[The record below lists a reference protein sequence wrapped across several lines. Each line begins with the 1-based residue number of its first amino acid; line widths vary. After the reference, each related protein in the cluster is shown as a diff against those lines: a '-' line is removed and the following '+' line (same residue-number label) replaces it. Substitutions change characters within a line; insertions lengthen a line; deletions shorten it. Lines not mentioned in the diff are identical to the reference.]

1 MSATAQESKAV
12 QVTPAKARKIK
23 TVAVLGSGVM
33 GSRIALHY
41 ANIGLKVF
49 LLDIVTPKLSE
60 DEAKKPALRNKLVND
75 ALAFALKSNPSPSYD
90 KAFAGRITTGNFDD
104 NLSWIK
110 NADWVIEVVVENL
123 EIKKSLFEKVEQF
136 RKPGTLIT
144 SNTSGIPIHL
154 MAEGRSDDFRAH
166 FCGTHYFN
174 PPRYLRLL
182 EVIPTKETHPEVID
196 FLMHYGDLFLG
207 KQTVL
212 CKDTPAFIAN
222 RVGVF
227 SICAVYALQQ
237 EMDMSVDEIDALTGT
252 FIGKPKSATFRT
264 TDVVGL
270 DTMVKVAKGAYD
282 NLPNDERREMFKVP
296 AFINTMVTNN
306 WIGDKSGQ
314 GFFKKT
320 KDASGKKSFSTLNV
334 KTLEYEP
341 TNKKIKFPVLEAGK
355 PIENLKDRLKL
366 IAKSTDKGAQF
377 INKLSFYV
385 NEYVSKRIPEI
396 ADELY
401 KIDDAMR
408 AGFGWQLGPFEQWDA
423 VGVAKTVENM
433 KAAGFEVAPWVNE
446 MLAAGNT
453 SFYKV
458 ENGVKKY
465 YDITTKSY
473 QSITGRDSLII
484 LSDIAASNK
493 PVWKSAACRIDD
505 IGDGVLNIA
514 WNTKMNS
521 LGGEVLEG
529 INKAIDIA
537 EQQGWKGVV
546 LGHEGENFSA
556 GANLAMVFM
565 MAIEQ
570 DFDELDFAVRAFQQS
585 TMRCRT
591 SGVPVVAAI
600 KGLTLGGGCEFA
612 MHSDA
617 AVAAAETYIGLVEV
631 GVGLIPGGGGT
642 KEMAL
647 RASDAYYNG
656 DPMIPQ
662 LAERFTAIATAKV
675 ATSAIEGF
683 TVGVLDKKKDH
694 VVLNIDRHIKEA
706 KEKVLELYE
715 NGYVGRQMRSDITVL
730 GKSGLAALYAGAASF
745 RVGAY
750 ASEHDFKIAQ
760 KIAYVLCGGDLS
772 TESKVTEQYLLDL
785 EREAFLSLCGE
796 KKTLERIQS
805 ILTTGKPLRN

>member
-1 MSATAQESKAV
+1 MEAAATEKKAV
-12 QVTPAKARKIK
+12 NVIPAKARKIK
-23 TVAVLGSGVM
+23 TVAVLGAGVM

-41 ANIGLKVF
+41 ANIGLKVY

-60 DEAKKPALRNKLVND
+60 EDAKKPALRNKLVND
-75 ALAFALKSNPSPSYD
+75 ALAFALKSNPSPVYD
-90 KAFAGRITTGNFDD
+90 KSFASRITTGNLDD

-110 NADWVIEVVVENL
+110 NADWVIEVVMERLDV
-123 EIKKSLFEKVEQF
+123 KQSLFEKVEQY

-182 EVIPTKETHPEVID
+182 EIIPTKETSPEVID
-196 FLMHYGDLFLG
+196 FLMEYGSLYLG

-227 SICAVYALQQ
+227 SIATVLHLQQ
-237 EMDMSVDEIDALTGT
+237 EMDMTVDEIDALTGT

-282 NLPNDERREMFKVP
+282 NLPNDERREIFNVP
-296 AFINTMVTNN
+296 AFVNKMVENN
-306 WIGDKSGQ
+306 WIGDKAGQ

-320 KDASGKKSFSTLNV
+320 KDATGKKSFATLNV

-341 TNKKIKFPVLEAGK
+341 TNKKPKLPVLEGGK
-355 PIENLKDRLKL
+355 AIEDLKARLKF

-377 INKLSFYV
+377 LNKLTHYV
-385 NEYVSKRIPEI
+385 SEYVSKRIPEI

-408 AGFGWQLGPFEQWDA
+408 AGFGWSLGPFEQWDA
-423 VGVAKTVENM
+423 IGVAKSVEAM
-433 KAAGFEVAPWVNE
+433 KAAGFNPAPWVEE

-453 SFYKV
+453 GFYKV
-458 ENGVKKY
+458 ENGVKKF
-465 YDITTKSY
+465 YDVASKSY
-473 QSITGRDSLII
+473 KAIPGRESFII
-484 LSDIAASNK
+484 LSDLAASTT

-505 IGDGVLNIA
+505 IGDGVLNLS

-529 INKAIDIA
+529 INKAIDIS
-537 EQQGWKGVV
+537 EQQGWKGLV

-556 GANLAMVFM
+556 GANLAMIFM
-565 MAIEQ
+565 MAIDQ
-570 DFDELDFAVRAFQQS
+570 DYDELDFAIRAFQQT
-585 TMRCRT
+585 TMRTRY
-591 SGVPVVAAI
+591 SSIPVVTAPHHM
-600 KGLTLGGGCEFA
+600 TLGGGCELV
-612 MHSDA
+612 MHSDSS
-617 AVAAAETYIGLVEV
+617 VALSETYIGLVEV

-647 RASDAYYNG
+647 RASDAYYAG
-656 DPMIPQ
+656 DAQIPQ
-662 LAERFTAIATAKV
+662 LVEKFQAIATAKV
-675 ATSAIEGF
+675 ATSAYEAFGI
-683 TVGVLDKKKDH
+683 GVLDKKKDLI
-694 VVLNIDRHIKEA
+694 VLNQDRLIASA
-706 KEKVLELYE
+706 KERVLELHE
-715 NGYVGRQMRSDITVL
+715 AGYVQKPQRDDITVL
-730 GKSGLAALYAGAASF
+730 GRTGLSALYAGLAAF
-745 RVGAY
+745 NVGGY
-750 ASEHDFKIAQ
+750 ASEHDVKIGK
-760 KIAYVLCGGDLS
+760 KIAYVMCGGDLTS
-772 TESKVTEQYLLDL
+772 ETKVTEQYLLDL
-785 EREAFLSLCGE
+785 EREAFLSLCAE

-805 ILTTGKPLRN
+805 ILTSGKPLRN